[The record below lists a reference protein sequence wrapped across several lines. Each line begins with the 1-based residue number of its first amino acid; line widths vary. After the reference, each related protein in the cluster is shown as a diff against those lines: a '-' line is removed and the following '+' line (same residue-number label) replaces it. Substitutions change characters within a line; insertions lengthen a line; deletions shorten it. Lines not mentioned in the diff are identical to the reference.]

1 MSQSLPSNPLLQ
13 NHELPPFDEIQAQHI
28 VPAIEAIL
36 DENRRAVDAI
46 LKADTF
52 TYAGLAHS
60 LEELSDRLN
69 KAWSPVSHMNSVVS
83 NDELR
88 EAVNYCL
95 PLISE
100 YETELGQNKDLFK
113 AFETL
118 AQSDEFTTLSVAQ
131 KKVVNNSLRDF
142 RLYGVAL
149 DDTKKAQFAKLS
161 KQLSEITSQ
170 FGDNVMDATD
180 AWSKLITD
188 AAELAGLPESALS
201 LAKQAAK
208 SKGEEGYL
216 LTLDAPSYFPV
227 MVYCENAALRK
238 ELSLAIT
245 TRASDKGPQ
254 AGQFDNS
261 QLMVQILSLRKE
273 LAQLLS
279 FSNFAEQSLAT
290 KMADTPAQVIDFL
303 NDLAAKSK
311 SAAQDDF
318 KALEAFAQEHYKVE
332 SLNPWDVAFYSEKQK
347 KAAFDISDEQ
357 LRAYF
362 PAPVVTAGMF
372 QVANKLFGIE
382 VKEVFDMPTWHA
394 DVTTYAIYK
403 DNKMIARFYLDLYA
417 RGKKRGGAW
426 MDDCRVRRQLTDG
439 SLQLPVAYLVCNFP
453 GPIGDA
459 PALLSHND
467 LQTLFHEFGHGLHH
481 MLTQVDCAGVSGIN
495 GVAWDAVELPSQFL
509 ENWCWQRES
518 LELISSHHK
527 TGESLPAEL
536 LNKMLA
542 ARNFQSAM
550 AMARQLEL
558 ALFDMRLHIEFTE
571 SEEHQIQTIL
581 DEVRQQVSVTPVSP
595 DNRFQQAFS
604 HIFSSPVGYGAGY
617 YSYKWAE
624 VLSADAFSLF
634 EDEGIFN
641 AATGEKFL
649 STVLANGGS
658 QDAMDL
664 FVAFRGREPSV
675 DALLKQDGIAA

>member
-13 NHELPPFDEIQAQHI
+13 NHELPPFDQIQAQHI

-88 EAVNYCL
+88 VAVNYCL

-142 RLYGVAL
+142 RLFGVAL
-149 DDTKKAQFAKLS
+149 DDTKKAQFAKQS

-238 ELSLAIT
+238 ELSLAII

-261 QLMVQILSLRKE
+261 QLMIQILSLRKE

-311 SAAQDDF
+311 LAAQDDF
-318 KALEAFAQEHYKVE
+318 KALESFAQEHYNVE

-382 VKEVFDMPTWHA
+382 VKEVFDMPTWHT

-550 AMARQLEL
+550 AMARQLEM
-558 ALFDMRLHIEFTE
+558 ALFDMRLHIEFSE

-604 HIFSSPVGYGAGY
+604 HIFGSPVGYGAGY

-664 FVAFRGREPSV
+664 FVAFRGREPTV

>member
-1 MSQSLPSNPLLQ
+1 MPQTLPSNPLLQ

-100 YETELGQNKDLFK
+100 YETELGQNKHLFK

-118 AQSDEFTTLSVAQ
+118 AQSDEFNSLSVAQ

-149 DDTKKAQFAKLS
+149 DDNKKAQFAKLS

-649 STVLANGGS
+649 STILANGGS
-658 QDAMDL
+658 QEAMDL

>member
-1 MSQSLPSNPLLQ
+1 MPQTLPSNPLLQ

-100 YETELGQNKDLFK
+100 YETELGQNKHLFK

-118 AQSDEFTTLSVAQ
+118 AQSDEFTSLSVAQ

-649 STVLANGGS
+649 STILANGGS
-658 QDAMDL
+658 QEAMDL

>member
-13 NHELPPFDEIQAQHI
+13 NHELPPFDQIQAQHI

-118 AQSDEFTTLSVAQ
+118 AQSDEFTSLSVAQ
-131 KKVVNNSLRDF
+131 KKIVNNSLRDF

-403 DNKMIARFYLDLYA
+403 DSKMIARFYLDLYA

-426 MDDCRVRRQLTDG
+426 MDDCRVRRQLMDE

-641 AATGEKFL
+641 AAMGEKFL
-649 STVLANGGS
+649 STILANGGS
-658 QDAMDL
+658 QEAMDL

>member
-1 MSQSLPSNPLLQ
+1 MSQSLNPLLQ
-13 NHELPPFDEIQAQHI
+13 NHELPPFDQIQAQHI
-28 VPAIEAIL
+28 VPAIETIL
-36 DENRRAVDAI
+36 DENRQAIAAI
-46 LKADTF
+46 LKADKHS
-52 TYAGLAHS
+52 YAELAHS

-69 KAWSPVSHMNSVVS
+69 KAWSPASHMNSVVS

-95 PLISE
+95 PKISE

-118 AQSDEFTTLSVAQ
+118 AQSDEFNTLSVAQ

-149 DDTKKAQFAKLS
+149 DDNKKAQFAKLS
-161 KQLSEITSQ
+161 TQLSELTSQ

-180 AWSKLITD
+180 AWSQLITD
-188 AAELAGLPESALS
+188 AAELVGLPESALS

-208 SKGEEGYL
+208 NKGEEGYL

-273 LAQLLS
+273 LAELLS

-311 SAAQDDF
+311 SAAQTDF
-318 KALEAFAQEHYKVE
+318 KALEDFARTHYNVE

-382 VKEVFDMPTWHA
+382 VKEVFDMPTWHT

-403 DNKMIARFYLDLYA
+403 DSKLIARFYLDLYA
-417 RGKKRGGAW
+417 RSKKRGGAW

-439 SLQLPVAYLVCNFP
+439 TLQLPVAYLVCNFP

-518 LELISSHHK
+518 LALISSHHK

-558 ALFDMRLHIEFTE
+558 ALFDMRLHIEFSE
-571 SEEHQIQTIL
+571 SEEHQIQAIL
-581 DEVRQQVSVTPVSP
+581 DEVRQQVCVTPVSP

-641 AATGEKFL
+641 ATTGEKFL

-664 FVAFRGREPSV
+664 FVAFRGREPTV

>member
-118 AQSDEFTTLSVAQ
+118 AQSDEFTSLSVAQ

-149 DDTKKAQFAKLS
+149 DDNKKSQFAKLS

-403 DNKMIARFYLDLYA
+403 DSKMIARFYLDLYA

-558 ALFDMRLHIEFTE
+558 ALFDMRLHMEFSE
-571 SEEHQIQTIL
+571 NEEHQIQTIL
-581 DEVRQQVSVTPVSP
+581 D
-595 DNRFQQAFS
+595 
-604 HIFSSPVGYGAGY
+604 
-617 YSYKWAE
+617 K
-624 VLSADAFSLF
+624 
-634 EDEGIFN
+634 
-641 AATGEKFL
+641 
-649 STVLANGGS
+649 
-658 QDAMDL
+658 
-664 FVAFRGREPSV
+664 
-675 DALLKQDGIAA
+675 

>member
-1 MSQSLPSNPLLQ
+1 MSQSSNPLLQ
-13 NHELPPFDEIQAQHI
+13 NHELPPFDQIQAHHI

-36 DENRRAVDAI
+36 EDNQNIVASI
-46 LKADTF
+46 LKANKF
-52 TYAGLAHS
+52 TYAALAQP
-60 LEELSDRLN
+60 LEEISDRLS
-69 KAWSPVSHMNSVVS
+69 KAWSPVNHMNSVVS

-88 EAVNYCL
+88 EAVNTCL
-95 PLISE
+95 PKISE
-100 YETELGQNKDLFK
+100 YETALGQNQDLYQ
-113 AFETL
+113 AFEAL
-118 AQSDEFTTLSVAQ
+118 ANSDEFNTLSMAQ
-131 KKVVNNSLRDF
+131 KKSINNSLRDF
-142 RLYGVAL
+142 RLFGVAL
-149 DDTKKAQFAKLS
+149 ADDKKSQFAKLS

-170 FGDNVMDATD
+170 FGDQVMDATD
-180 AWSKLITD
+180 AWSYLITD
-188 AAELAGLPESALS
+188 AAELAGLPDSALS
-201 LAKQAAK
+201 LAKQAAET
-208 SKGEEGYL
+208 KGKEGYL
-216 LTLDAPSYFPV
+216 LTLDAPSYIPV
-227 MVYCENAALRK
+227 MVHCENRALRK
-238 ELSLAIT
+238 QLSLAMT

-261 QLMVQILSLRKE
+261 QLMVQILSLRKA

-279 FSNFAEQSLAT
+279 FPNFAEQSLAT
-290 KMADTPAQVIDFL
+290 KMADTPEQVIDFL
-303 NDLAAKSK
+303 NDLAAQSK
-311 SAAQDDF
+311 AAAQSEFAD
-318 KALEAFAQEHYKVE
+318 LEAFAAEHYNVDALE
-332 SLNPWDVAFYSEKQK
+332 PWDVAFYAEKQK

-362 PAPVVTAGMF
+362 PAPVVISGLF

-382 VKEVFDMPTWHA
+382 VKEIFDMSTWHE

-403 DNKMIARFYLDLYA
+403 DNKMIARFYLDLYS
-417 RGKKRGGAW
+417 RSKKRGGAW
-426 MDDCRVRRQLTDG
+426 MDDCRVRRQLSDG

-481 MLTQVDCAGVSGIN
+481 MLTRVDCAAVSGIN

-518 LELISSHHK
+518 LALISSHHK
-527 TGESLPAEL
+527 SGESLPAEL

-550 AMARQLEL
+550 TMARQLEF
-558 ALFDMRLHIEFTE
+558 ALFDMRLHMEF
-571 SEEHQIQTIL
+571 SDNEEHQVQRIL
-581 DEVRQQVSVTPVSP
+581 DEVRAQVCVTPVSP
-595 DNRFQQAFS
+595 DNRFQLAFT
-604 HIFSSPVGYGAGY
+604 HIFGSPVGYAAGY

-634 EDEGIFN
+634 EEEGIFN

-649 STVLANGGS
+649 STILANGGS
-658 QDAMDL
+658 QEAMDL

>member
-13 NHELPPFDEIQAQHI
+13 NHELPPFDQIQAQHI

-149 DDTKKAQFAKLS
+149 DDNKKAQFAKLS

-403 DNKMIARFYLDLYA
+403 DSKMIARFYLDLYA

-558 ALFDMRLHIEFTE
+558 ALFDMRLHIEFSE

-604 HIFSSPVGYGAGY
+604 HIFGAPVGYGAGY

-649 STVLANGGS
+649 STILANGGS
-658 QDAMDL
+658 QEAMDL

>member
-1 MSQSLPSNPLLQ
+1 MSQSLLSNPLLQ
-13 NHELPPFDEIQAQHI
+13 NHELPPFDQIQAQHI

-149 DDTKKAQFAKLS
+149 DDNKKAQFAKLS

-318 KALEAFAQEHYKVE
+318 KALEAFAQEHYTVE

-571 SEEHQIQTIL
+571 NEEHQIQTIL
-581 DEVRQQVSVTPVSP
+581 DEVRQQVCVTPVSP

-604 HIFSSPVGYGAGY
+604 HIFGAPVGYGAGY

-649 STVLANGGS
+649 STILANGGS
-658 QDAMDL
+658 QEAMDL